1 MNTKEAKNALFQPGD
16 ERTRILLGAI
26 GAGSSLLSLG
36 LMWFVHPLAAVA
48 LPIAIALTFAYL
60 FWEVTGTLMFT
71 IVLLL
76 RPGEILHPAFHAL
89 KLGKVTAGACLAA
102 WLFHFV
108 FLGRRQWSRDVLGW
122 LLLGLTGSI
131 LVSTVVST
139 DPGRSQQ
146 FLTDVWLKLVILF
159 YAIVH
164 LTCRPIAMRIYI
176 GVLVGLSSFLAFL
189 GIHKGL
195 TSLPE
200 DLIEG
205 NRVGIGEF
213 LADPNDFA
221 QMLTTLGL
229 AYVLS
234 LLFAA
239 PKWKKKLVYIALL
252 CVLLGGVGMTRS
264 RGGFL
269 GAAGTALVVV
279 SPYLSPVALA
289 VGGAAV
295 AAGGVVYLIRSGR
308 FRSDGLDD
316 SAQGRLDAWFAA
328 VYMFR
333 DRPITG
339 VGYECYVVNYLSYA
353 NDPVDW
359 KPKAVHSSWF
369 KVIAELGLLGSLF
382 FFPIVFLS
390 LLRAF
395 RLRKWAMEKLI
406 EPGDWW
412 LRAIFMAM
420 FPALLGWCISGTFL
434 SNSFHWF
441 LYIQIALIISASMIK
456 TTLETERFS
465 VALEQEGGSAA
476 LPAPTK

>member
-269 GAAGTALVVV
+269 GAAGTALGFQ
-279 SPYLSPVALA
+279 S
-289 VGGAAV
+289 
-295 AAGGVVYLIRSGR
+295 
-308 FRSDGLDD
+308 
-316 SAQGRLDAWFAA
+316 
-328 VYMFR
+328 
-333 DRPITG
+333 T
-339 VGYECYVVNYLSYA
+339 
-353 NDPVDW
+353 
-359 KPKAVHSSWF
+359 
-369 KVIAELGLLGSLF
+369 GSL
-382 FFPIVFLS
+382 
-390 LLRAF
+390 A
-395 RLRKWAMEKLI
+395 
-406 EPGDWW
+406 
-412 LRAIFMAM
+412 
-420 FPALLGWCISGTFL
+420 
-434 SNSFHWF
+434 
-441 LYIQIALIISASMIK
+441 
-456 TTLETERFS
+456 
-465 VALEQEGGSAA
+465 
-476 LPAPTK
+476 